1 VWAERGET
9 FNVGL
14 ERKIIGQSAGGGHQ
28 NRLWQLCQV
37 IEIFETTTGK
47 FIRFEIRFC
56 RTHRRVLTE
65 CDLCYTSVTLFL
77 HLAK

>member
-1 VWAERGET
+1 VGGGESDDVPVEDRCGAERGET

-47 FIRFEIRFC
+47 FIRFEIRFLSHTPA
-56 RTHRRVLTE
+56 R
-65 CDLCYTSVTLFL
+65 F
-77 HLAK
+77 